1 MRLIYIIRC
10 GRDGQLKPTDYIK
23 TKNKTLKA
31 NSIMTENK
39 KRKPYI
45 KPSMEVIKVETT
57 SILAGSGP
65 PNSISGYEDATD
77 ENGGWFEGEA
87 TE

>member
-1 MRLIYIIRC
+1 MRPIYIIRC

-57 SILAGSGP
+57 SILAGSFSQT
-65 PNSISGYEDATD
+65 NSISGYGDD
-77 ENGGWFEGEA
+77 NNW
-87 TE
+87 TEVNAE

>member
-1 MRLIYIIRC
+1 
-10 GRDGQLKPTDYIK
+10 
-23 TKNKTLKA
+23 
-31 NSIMTENK
+31 MTENK
-39 KRKPYI
+39 RRKPYVR
-45 KPSMEVIKVETT
+45 PSMEVIKVETT

-65 PNSISGYEDATD
+65 PNSIADFEDATN